1 MHKYSQGAQVFFRDS
16 RGKPKAMTAF
26 TQVLGRLPGDDEP
39 AYKIKRAGEPCARA
53 VLEHELSAADPA
65 S

>member
-1 MHKYSQGAQVFFRDS
+1 MHKYSQEQQVFFRDS
-16 RGKPKAMTAF
+16 RGKREGNDGLYT
-26 TQVLGRLPGDDEP
+26 VLGRLPGDDEP